1 MSSPTLPAARSAR
14 TERRPDDR
22 RTPVVEI
29 VVPVHDE
36 QAALPGSIRRR
47 HDHLSNGFPFG
58 WRIVVADNASSD
70 ATADVARALADDLDG
85 VSLLDLPEKGRG
97 RALRA
102 AWSGSD
108 ADVLCYMDVDLS
120 TDLAALLPLVAPL
133 VSGRGERRARG
144 CHRRDGRRRV
154 RREAGHERRRPL
166 RPAGPR
172 ERPARRGLRRGP
184 PPSRRVARGGRVRDP
199 AAAASRPT
207 DRAPPRTGTR
217 RPMYTN
223 SRRNRYPGDTVTWR

>member
-1 MSSPTLPAARSAR
+1 MSSPILPAARSAR

-58 WRIVVADNASSD
+58 WRIVVANNAS
-70 ATADVARALADDLDG
+70 
-85 VSLLDLPEKGRG
+85 
-97 RALRA
+97 
-102 AWSGSD
+102 SD

-166 RPAGPR
+166 RPAGAR

-184 PPSRRVARGGRVRDP
+184 GPSRRVARGGRAQDP
-199 AAAASRPT
+199 AAAASRPM

-223 SRRNRYPGDTVTWR
+223 SRRNRYPGDTVSWR